1 MLKLHNL
8 GILDLSKNR
17 LHRVPEE
24 IKELKALRLLYLMN
38 NNLETI
44 PFCIGH
50 MDNLKVVKLVNN
62 PLNDGLREIYDRI
75 DGSPSTHTVGL
86 KEFPN
91 ERDGFI
97 TMGIKKYLLDE
108 AASLES
114 GGESRLVAWLSTK

>member
-1 MLKLHNL
+1 MYKLHSL
-8 GILDLSKNR
+8 EVLDLNKNR

-24 IKELKALRLLYLMN
+24 IKELKALRLLNVMN

-50 MDNLKVVKLVNN
+50 MDNLKVVKLGNN
-62 PLNDGLREIYDRI
+62 PLNDGLREIYDSI
-75 DGSPSTHTVGL
+75 DASPSAQAAGL

-91 ERDGFI
+91 EKDGVI
-97 TMGIKKYLLDE
+97 TIRMKKHLLDE

-114 GGESRLVAWLSTK
+114 GGDSRFVA